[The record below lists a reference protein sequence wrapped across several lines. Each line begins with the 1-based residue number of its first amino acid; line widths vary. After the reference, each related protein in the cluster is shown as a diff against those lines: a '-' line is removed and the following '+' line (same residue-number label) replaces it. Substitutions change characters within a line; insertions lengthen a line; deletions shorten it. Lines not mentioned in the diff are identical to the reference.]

1 MLPLASLLACSL
13 PANAQDVPSAY
24 RGIWKQERISCT
36 GETPLEP
43 VRELEFLND
52 GEFLVTYQPFENY
65 HDFWGD
71 VSFDATTSAFALTI
85 RGGNRI
91 PTLVDL
97 TGTAHFENAMKL
109 ATDPL
114 GPLPE
119 KTDPV
124 QAAAMTVVSNVLLN
138 LDEMFLK
145 R

>member
-52 GEFLVTYQPFENY
+52 GDSLVTYQPFEIT
-65 HDFWGD
+65 
-71 VSFDATTSAFALTI
+71 TTSGATFVRRNHQRI
-85 RGGNRI
+85 RPHHQGRQSH
-91 PTLVDL
+91 P
-97 TGTAHFENAMKL
+97 
-109 ATDPL
+109 DP
-114 GPLPE
+114 GRPQ
-119 KTDPV
+119 PV
-124 QAAAMTVVSNVLLN
+124 QRIS
-138 LDEMFLK
+138 EM